1 MSLGSALA
9 LVYWSLATFLTAGMA
24 WVLMWFS
31 DKLYGANVWWIGA
44 ILRVITYLME
54 IGVLLATFAM
64 IAGLIY
70 ILGLN
75 FYRAARGLEAEQKHT
90 LSGKNYMLL
99 LLIPVAM
106 VAAEFLVYLFN
117 NWLNFNNHGLGLITE
132 NYLILNWVL
141 ENGTVIVV
149 LVWLI
154 ILPFFLHN
162 RKKLLKLENLV
173 NTPDYIVITCGGCL
187 HQYNVEK
194 GQGVITSKC
203 PSCGRQAK
211 ILT

>member
-9 LVYWSLATFLTAGMA
+9 LVYWSLATFPAAGMA

-31 DKLYGANVWWIGA
+31 DKLYATNIWWFGAV
-44 ILRVITYLME
+44 LRVITLIMQ
-54 IGVLLATFAM
+54 IGVLMAAIAM
-64 IAGLIY
+64 IVGVAY

-75 FYRAARGLEAEQKHT
+75 FYRAARGLGTEKDEPLKT
-90 LSGKNYMLL
+90 RDYLL
-99 LLIPVAM
+99 LFLLPVAM
-106 VAAEFLVYLFN
+106 AASAILLALFN
-117 NWLNFNNHGLGLITE
+117 NWLDFNNHGLGLITMS
-132 NYLILNWVL
+132 YFALNWVL
-141 ENGTVIVV
+141 ESGSIVV
-149 LVWLI
+149 VFVWLI

-173 NTPDYIVITCGGCL
+173 NAPDYIVITCGGCF

-203 PSCGRQAK
+203 PSCGRQAR
-211 ILT
+211 IMT